1 MRTMSERKP
10 IVIMNW
16 SMRQNKNEEARFFA
30 KELDKRLGEIEN
42 VEVVILPSMGT
53 IYSISEELKE
63 SNIKIG
69 AQTISQYQ
77 HGEYSGEYSIESLVD
92 IGGKYVEI
100 GHWERRLYFGE
111 TEEII
116 NKKVH
121 LALNNNIRPI
131 LCLGEKEKKVD
142 IQEIDYHY
150 IYIKLKRQIFNDLL
164 DVNSE
169 DFKNIVV
176 AYTPQWAVGQSAA
189 ASRVHIHKVAKLIRE
204 ILNEFYDEKFIR
216 EVQLVYGGTVSS
228 QNAGWIT
235 SYEEIDGVLLGRFGS
250 KPEQI
255 IETIMEIEKVEVE

>member
-150 IYIKLKRQIFNDLL
+150 IYI
-164 DVNSE
+164 
-169 DFKNIVV
+169 
-176 AYTPQWAVGQSAA
+176 
-189 ASRVHIHKVAKLIRE
+189 
-204 ILNEFYDEKFIR
+204 
-216 EVQLVYGGTVSS
+216 QL
-228 QNAGWIT
+228 
-235 SYEEIDGVLLGRFGS
+235 
-250 KPEQI
+250 
-255 IETIMEIEKVEVE
+255 